1 MLLAPRE
8 TNTYW
13 LSALS
18 SVVCDLTDFHVT
30 SKETAARATKTA
42 RSTVS
47 SFTSFLD
54 ACKKHRTRDDFSS
67 FSSRRL
73 FDCFTTGSRARSA
86 TRAPITWTCST
97 SAASCPSSRAA
108 CARPPRPCGAP
119 CLAARANRKGKDRVG
134 GERKK
139 RKGVRRADGC
149 LRRERRER
157 TPRAPAAASNPRSRS
172 T

>member
-1 MLLAPRE
+1 MISPTFTSHRRRPPRE
-8 TNTYW
+8 RRKPPDRPC
-13 LSALS
+13 LQS
-18 SVVCDLTDFHVT
+18 
-30 SKETAARATKTA
+30 
-42 RSTVS
+42 
-47 SFTSFLD
+47 TSFLD
-54 ACKKHRTRDDFSS
+54 ACKKNRTRDDFSS

-139 RKGVRRADGC
+139 KKRCEARTGVCGANGESAHRAHLLQRVIRGVEVLDILFARARC
-149 LRRERRER
+149 R
-157 TPRAPAAASNPRSRS
+157 TRFGGSA
-172 T
+172 